1 MDARSHSLTVDT
13 PIGALTVTET
23 GGAITRVAWLGD
35 SGARAT
41 DETPVLLNAAHQL
54 DAYFFCELKAFD
66 LPLAPEG
73 SDFQK
78 AVWDAML
85 AIPFGA
91 TRTYGEIAADL
102 GGAAQAVGT
111 ACGRNP
117 IPVIIP
123 CHRIVGA
130 GDWLGGYSGAGG
142 VATKEAL
149 LRHEGWPGPAQ
160 GSLFG
165 AA

>member
-1 MDARSHSLTVDT
+1 MNAETHSLTVDT
-13 PIGALTVTET
+13 PVGPLTVTERD
-23 GGAITRVAWLGD
+23 GAIVRVAWLRDG
-35 SGARAT
+35 GARGT

-54 DAYFFCELKAFD
+54 DAYFFCELKGFD
-66 LPLAPEG
+66 LPLAPAG

-78 AVWDAML
+78 AVWDYML
-85 AIPFGA
+85 RIPFGE
-91 TRTYGEIAADL
+91 TRTYGQAAEAL
-102 GGAAQAVGT
+102 GNAAQAVGA
-111 ACGRNP
+111 ACGQNP
-117 IPVIIP
+117 IPVIVP

-142 VATKEAL
+142 VATKETL